1 MAVIITGGV
10 IQDGD
15 KFLLVQENKP
25 SCRGLWSIPAGHLE
39 KDEVL
44 TEGAIREV
52 REECGLEVEL
62 TGIAKIG
69 SIPIRGSCMV
79 NIMFTT
85 RVTGGKL
92 AVDGYE
98 ITDARW
104 FTYDEIASM
113 REALRAPGWTLEILD
128 NVVNGRASGLE
139 LLGVK

>member
-1 MAVIITGGV
+1 MAIIITGGV
-10 IQDGD
+10 IQEGD

-25 SCRGLWSIPAGHLE
+25 NCRGLWSIPAGHLE

-44 TEGAIREV
+44 TDGAIREV

-69 SIPIRGSCMV
+69 SIPIPGNCMV

-85 RVTGGKL
+85 RVTGGQL
-92 AVDGYE
+92 TADGSE
-98 ITDARW
+98 IMDTGW
-104 FTYDEIASM
+104 FTYEEIAGM
-113 REALRAPGWTLEILD
+113 RGALRAPGWTMEILD
-128 NVVNGRASGLE
+128 NVVNGKIGGLE

>member
-10 IQDGD
+10 IQEGD

-25 SCRGLWSIPAGHLE
+25 NCRGLWSIPAGHLE
-39 KDEVL
+39 KGEVL

-52 REECGLEVEL
+52 REECGLQVEL

-69 SIPIRGSCMV
+69 SIPIPGSCMV

-85 RVTGGKL
+85 RVTGGHIV
-92 AVDGYE
+92 ADGNE
-98 ITDARW
+98 IAGVRW
-104 FTYDEIASM
+104 FTYDEIGNM
-113 REALRAPGWTLEILD
+113 RHALRAPGWTMEILD
-128 NVVNGRASGLE
+128 NVVNGQVGSLE